1 MNPKRLVFGTA
12 AALLVAA
19 GLPAAAA
26 STAFAQ
32 QQPPV
37 TITAAQAL
45 NMALAAVPGTVM
57 ALKLEDEDSRV
68 AFEVEVRPQAGGPV
82 REVQINA
89 STGQVLGIET
99 EDDDD
104 TAEAARAPVAIPAAQ
119 ALNAALGAVPGTV
132 RELELGDE
140 AGRVAWEASILP
152 QGGGPTREVRVD
164 AATGAVLST
173 MTADEDAGETAEA
186 DED

>member
-1 MNPKRLVFGTA
+1 MNPRRLVLGA
-12 AALLVAA
+12 ATALLVAA
-19 GLPAAAA
+19 G

-45 NMALAAVPGTVM
+45 TAALGAVPGTVL
-57 ALKLEDEDSRV
+57 ALELEDDDGRA

-82 REVQINA
+82 REVLISA
-89 STGQVLGIET
+89 STGQVLGTTT

-104 TAEAARAPVAIPAAQ
+104 MAEAARAPVAITAAQ

-132 RELELGDE
+132 RALELEDE
-140 AGRVAWEASILP
+140 AGRVAWEAKVLP
-152 QGGGPTREVRVD
+152 QGGGPAREVRVD
-164 AATGAVLST
+164 ASTGAVLST
-173 MTADEDAGETAEA
+173 MTDDEDTGA
-186 DED
+186 DADAD